1 MLREDVKLY
10 LALYLGH
17 KVQWNVENGEKQEGV
32 FKEFGAE
39 ETLCF
44 LDKENNECVVAVEQ
58 LEDLRYVG
66 DVTDYHT
73 ADNTATIDEVFS
85 FKVGDAVLRDKL
97 FYKEFACR
105 VNAHLKINEST
116 HKIYAYDVALETAEH
131 CIHEGYLL
139 EKGYLYKI
147 NNNWEKGSLYKEEES
162 YVLQSGALR
171 RAIEINEIEDIT
183 RAPKTND
190 IVSVEWVQQEENQE
204 NREPQKGTVGAVNDN
219 GFYLLHEDENYS
231 VSHQW
236 IAYEH
241 LEGVR
246 YHGAITDV
254 KGQGISS
261 VGRIDD
267 MYAYK
272 GVYFDKDDLD
282 DENKLIVE
290 NRKVSYIA
298 GVTKK
303 GLIAKEIYLEAIE
316 LISKYG
322 IFVKSNN
329 RFKTAE
335 GETTAYYINDTYYLA
350 KGTSSIGNALVLR
363 ENITGTVI
371 PGEKW
376 INVIRYEV
384 PELNQKEGE
393 TLRASFAEIKMS
405 KELDADVVEVCV
417 TEEGE
422 LKEYRLIDRLNV
434 KAYWK
439 RFENK
444 EGAVYRKNQQ
454 SMLRGKLVRYDE
466 KTKELCLIVGG
477 RETWIAVEEIEKIC
491 LYGKI
496 GRPDKF
502 KTGENGLIGD
512 DLFFRLN
519 DAGAIQNT
527 LDEKVMYELG
537 VSKAGD
543 GFYAYNVKPV
553 LTTERHYIIAY
564 VGAEDKYVLL
574 SETDYAEGNYGRCK
588 KMSAEN
594 YVNVDKLKNKD
605 YLIEAE
611 VVKENGN
618 EKLRNVTVLSE
629 CEKDKYKIGRV
640 EKYILN
646 PNGKYYGF
654 AYPWVGEKWEEK
666 GIYFSEN
673 MFVTEKYQFNTFEN
687 VYEVLFWET
696 ANGDDKKAK
705 ILQVLKAEPKQRV
718 SGKQK
723 PTEFTEGETVCYRE
737 GKNIHIGSYSETK
750 NGKIYAYFDG
760 EEAEEIPSAVRE
772 VVRFGILAYD
782 KYKEKY
788 YLSNREDKKVYIDSD
803 KMYTE
808 LMLKTE
814 KAKELLI
821 QYSVAVEDNTIVEVK
836 KVDKAMLNR
845 LVWKESKVVK
855 EIKETESASCVL
867 IAAEDGNGEETYYLT
882 TDNQVVNSM
891 RGKLEDE
898 SVYVRRVTI
907 PTGKENEPL
916 RTVIADAA
924 LKTFAAKT
932 VEYASVKGDYK
943 YVAILLGTNRVEL
956 SDENV
961 QMLER
966 VAASEGPVPIA
977 FKIDTNLPNVLNAY
991 LQEGVIEAEWEAI
1004 KEKLG
1009 KIVEDIAAERGKE
1022 KPDSD
1027 KIEAMYEEYCYL
1039 LYRTSGVMP
1048 NREEG
1053 LYRLFAMEYYY
1064 GNKNDSYLKMQNEDF
1079 SNTIREIVETISVKR
1094 TLSHIVNIS
1103 GEACNALIEALGED
1117 AKALQTK
1124 IMNALNN
1131 IFSGGSEQQ
1140 ETVSLKDVLDK
1151 VRKLYSDIKEDLS
1164 GKSVFEAL
1172 ERVVD
1177 SENRKGNDE
1186 DFWYLLRRFETSRLE
1201 QLYECCR
1208 REPAELNTN
1217 MDVSD
1222 AITGISNWKETVKK
1236 CPSAVAGAISGE
1248 ALAERVKELG
1258 KRRIQIEAQKI
1269 PPQLCFGVFG
1279 TSIFTAPK
1287 RQKRLLIYIQ
1297 NGKNT
1302 ENDKPVKEAM
1312 ITQYT
1317 VYLHGGQIAK
1327 ETGVKLLVKQNEG
1340 LAVDNRVVLETAI
1353 PDAFYELDKE
1363 AKTVPLKLE
1372 VEYTYTENETTKTIH
1387 EQLKSEDG
1395 QDEIVLQ
1402 LTERPWSQEVAN
1414 ANPYMTGDALA
1425 EDSDMFFGRAT
1436 EINDCVNSL
1445 VNATMEDG
1453 KWKYTTKRGVFSYL
1467 YGQKRCGKSS
1477 VLNQVFSEKER
1488 KLFVRDEQK
1497 KPVYLADSLVLKY
1510 PGPDKILSEAS
1521 PTEGVYL
1528 RLFTSYLC
1536 DSIVNVLCEE
1546 LKPEMTEDDIKKS
1559 LEESAAKRSRPLF
1572 QIEVV
1577 DAAIRMTLQGTRRL
1591 SKRAGDEKAG
1601 SEAEGG
1607 KPKAYVEGDEYAYLS
1622 DVKALFDKNDEQKR
1636 AIIVVIDEF
1645 TELCIKIK
1653 SQMTEGHPEAI
1664 TCLTFI
1670 KKFRDMGISIVLSGH
1685 ERMVELFTEIA
1696 DSDNSDLINDTTGKA
1711 SAAIPILEL
1720 SDDDAEDLIVIPME
1734 RRLNAG
1740 KTPEKEQHRPYET
1753 ISGKK
1758 AVAKLKALSGN
1769 NPYFLTMLLKELY
1782 TEFAGGR
1789 CGYYISETD
1798 VEDVKKAF
1806 VEGSIGD
1813 SFDTVYDALL
1823 FAKGDSALMKQ
1834 DLLQV
1839 LTMLA
1844 EKSNSAG
1851 VCQLRDIEKPFDSQ
1865 QNMTFERL
1873 LEKLVGRKV
1882 IEKTEKNA
1890 YRIKVPIFSAALKKR
1905 SERMGDRA

>member
-17 KVQWNVENGEKQEGV
+17 NVQWNVENGEKQEGV

-131 CIHEGYLL
+131 CIYEGYLL

-147 NNNWEKGSLYKEEES
+147 NNIWEKGSLYKEDES

-171 RAIEINEIEDIT
+171 RAIEIKEIEDIT

-190 IVSVEWVQQEENQE
+190 IVSVEWVQQEGNQE
-204 NREPQKGTVGAVNDN
+204 TREPQKGTVGAVNDN
-219 GFYLLHEDENYS
+219 GFYLLHEDENHG

-236 IAYEH
+236 IAYEQM
-241 LEGVR
+241 ESIR
-246 YHGAITDV
+246 YHGVITDV

-267 MYAYK
+267 TYSYK
-272 GVYFDKDDLD
+272 GLYFDKDDLD

-290 NRKVSYIA
+290 NRRVSYIA
-298 GVTKK
+298 GVTGK

-316 LISKYG
+316 LITKYG

-350 KGTSSIGNALVLR
+350 KGTNTIGNALVLR

-384 PELNQKEGE
+384 PGLNQKDGE
-393 TLRASFAEIKMS
+393 TLRASCAEIKMS

-444 EGAVYRKNQQ
+444 EGAVYRRNQQ

-527 LDEKVMYELG
+527 LDEMVMYELG

-553 LTTERHYIIAY
+553 LTTERYYIIAY
-564 VGAEDKYVLL
+564 VDAEDKYVLL
-574 SETDYAEGNYGRCK
+574 SETDYVEGNYGRCK
-588 KMSAEN
+588 KMSSEN
-594 YVNVDKLKNKD
+594 YVNVADLKNKD
-605 YLIEAE
+605 YLVEAE
-611 VVKENGN
+611 AVKENGN

-629 CEKDKYKIGRV
+629 CEKDKYKIGCV
-640 EKYILN
+640 EKYIPN

-654 AYPWVGEKWEEK
+654 VNPWAGERWEEK

-687 VYEVLFWET
+687 VYEVLFRET
-696 ANGDDKKAK
+696 ENGDDKKAK

-723 PTEFTEGETVCYRE
+723 PTEFNEGETICYRE

-750 NGKIYAYFDG
+750 DGKIYAYFDG
-760 EEAEEIPSAVRE
+760 EDAEAIPAAVKE

-788 YLSNREDKKVYIDSD
+788 YLSNREDKKVYIDSK

-821 QYSVAVEDNTIVEVK
+821 QYSVRVEDNTIVEVK
-836 KVDKAMLNR
+836 KVDKAMLNQ

-855 EIKETESASCVL
+855 EIKETESASRVL
-867 IAAEDGNGEETYYLT
+867 VAAEDGTGEETYYLT

-907 PTGKENEPL
+907 PTGKEDEPL

-924 LKTFAAKT
+924 MKTFAAKK
-932 VEYASVKGDYK
+932 VEFASVKGVYK

-956 SDENV
+956 ADENV

-966 VAASEGPVPIA
+966 VAASEGPVPIT
-977 FKIDTNLPNVLNAY
+977 FRIDENMPNVLNAY

-1009 KIVEDIAAERGKE
+1009 KIVDDIAAERGKE

-1027 KIEAMYEEYCYL
+1027 KIEALYEEYCYL
-1039 LYRTSGVMP
+1039 LYRTSDVMP

-1064 GNKNDSYLKMQNEDF
+1064 GNKNDSYLKMQTEDF
-1079 SNTIREIVETISVKR
+1079 GNTIREIVETISVKR

-1103 GEACNALIEALGED
+1103 DEACTALIEALGED

-1124 IMNALNN
+1124 TMNALNN
-1131 IFSGGSEQQ
+1131 IFIGGSEQQ
-1140 ETVSLKDVLDK
+1140 ETVTLKDVVDK
-1151 VRKLYSDIKEDLS
+1151 VRKLYSDIKEELS
-1164 GKSVFEAL
+1164 GKRVFEVL
-1172 ERVVD
+1172 ERVV
-1177 SENRKGNDE
+1177 SESRKGNDA
-1186 DFWYLLRRFETSRLE
+1186 DFWYLLRRFETGRLE
-1201 QLYECCR
+1201 KLYEWCQA
-1208 REPAELNTN
+1208 EPAELNTN
-1217 MDVSD
+1217 KEVSA
-1222 AITGISNWKETVKK
+1222 AIAGISNWKEAVKK
-1236 CPSAVAGAISGE
+1236 CPSAVAGEVSGKV
-1248 ALAERVKELG
+1248 LDERVKELG

-1269 PPQLCFGVFG
+1269 APQLCFGVFDAG
-1279 TSIFTAPK
+1279 IFTAPK

-1317 VYLHGGQIAK
+1317 VYLHGQQIAK
-1327 ETGVKLLVKQNEG
+1327 EIGVKLLVKQNEG

-1395 QDEIVLQ
+1395 KDEIILQ

-1414 ANPYMTGDALA
+1414 SNPYGTGDALA

-1436 EINDCVNSL
+1436 EINDCINSL
-1445 VNATMEDG
+1445 VNATMEEG
-1453 KWKYTTKRGVFSYL
+1453 KWIYTTKRGVFSYL

-1497 KPVYLADSLVLKY
+1497 KPVYLADSLVMKY
-1510 PGPDKILSEAS
+1510 PGPDKILPEAS
-1521 PTEGVYL
+1521 ATEGLYL

-1536 DSIVNVLCEE
+1536 DSIANVLCEE
-1546 LKPEMTEDDIKKS
+1546 LKREMTEDDIKKA
-1559 LEESAAKRSRPLF
+1559 LDESAAKRSRPLF
-1572 QIEVV
+1572 QIEAVNT
-1577 DAAIRMTLQGTRRL
+1577 AIRMMSQGTRRL
-1591 SKRAGDEKAG
+1591 LKKAD
-1601 SEAEGG
+1601 SETEGG

-1622 DVKALFDKNDEQKR
+1622 DVKSLFDKTDKQKR

-1645 TELCIKIK
+1645 TELCIRIK
-1653 SQMTEGHPEAI
+1653 EQMKWQPEAI
-1664 TCLTFI
+1664 KCLAFI

-1696 DSDNSDLINDTTGKA
+1696 NSDNSDLINDTTGKA
-1711 SAAIPILEL
+1711 SAAVPILEL
-1720 SDDDAEDLIVIPME
+1720 SDDDAKDLIVIPME

-1740 KTPEKEQHRPYET
+1740 KNLEEEQHKPYAT
-1753 ISGKK
+1753 KSGKE
-1758 AVAKLKALSGN
+1758 AIAKLKALSGN

-1798 VEDVKKAF
+1798 VEDVKNTF

-1834 DLLQV
+1834 DLLQA
-1839 LTMLA
+1839 LTLIA
-1844 EKSNSAG
+1844 EYSNSAG
-1851 VCQLRDIEKPFDSQ
+1851 VCQLRDIEKPFSSKQD
-1865 QNMTFERL
+1865 MAFEAL
-1873 LEKLVGRKV
+1873 LETLVGRKV
-1882 IEKTEKNA
+1882 IERTEKNT

-1905 SERMGDRA
+1905 SERIGDRA